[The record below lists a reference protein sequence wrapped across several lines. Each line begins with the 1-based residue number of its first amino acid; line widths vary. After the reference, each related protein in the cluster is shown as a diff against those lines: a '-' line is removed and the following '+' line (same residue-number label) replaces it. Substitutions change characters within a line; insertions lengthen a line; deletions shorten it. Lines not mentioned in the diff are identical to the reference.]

1 MQQKFQHLRIGEQRD
16 ASCRIFV
23 DWPSEM
29 FRISEKSLLREEMSC
44 HEERYNSVF
53 LEETP
58 IMSNNNHVIFHEGM
72 IYKRSSNNRP
82 SQSRLNDWM
91 TRKMIYRIC

>member
-1 MQQKFQHLRIGEQRD
+1 
-16 ASCRIFV
+16 V
-23 DWPSEM
+23 DWPSEI
-29 FRISEKSLLREEMSC
+29 FHISEKSLLRKETSY

-58 IMSNNNHVIFHEGM
+58 IMSSSNYDIFHEGM

-82 SQSRLNDWM
+82 SQSRFNDWM
-91 TRKMIYRIC
+91 ARRKIYRIG

>member
-1 MQQKFQHLRIGEQRD
+1 
-16 ASCRIFV
+16 V

-29 FRISEKSLLREEMSC
+29 FHISEKSLLREEMSY

-58 IMSNNNHVIFHEGM
+58 IMSNNNYVIFHEGM
-72 IYKRSSNNRP
+72 IYKRSSNNKP
-82 SQSRLNDWM
+82 GQSRLNEWM
-91 TRKMIYRIC
+91 ARKIINRTG

>member
-1 MQQKFQHLRIGEQRD
+1 MDYWPLE
-16 ASCRIFV
+16 IFH
-23 DWPSEM
+23 
-29 FRISEKSLLREEMSC
+29 ISEKSLLRGKMSY

-58 IMSNNNHVIFHEGM
+58 IMSNNNYVILHEGM

-82 SQSRLNDWM
+82 SKLRLNDWM
-91 TRKMIYRIC
+91 ARKMIYRIG